1 MDKPEPRAHICLYI
15 PELDCEA
22 HFDLV
27 FEKEVDDILMEVCT
41 ALTAMIEPL
50 REQLAGAENMSG
62 SIAIN

>member
-22 HFDLV
+22 HFDIA
-27 FEKEVDDILMEVCT
+27 FEKDVEDILAEVCT
-41 ALTAMIEPL
+41 AFTAMIEPL
-50 REQLAGAENMSG
+50 RESLSGGDAVSG